1 MWVTTSF
8 ANRWVAK
15 NWGNPVIFN
24 RATYPW
30 PRQPDH
36 HEPYECMFAPWS
48 LFGRGNPTSNDH
60 GAWPRQPDQNEPFEA
75 TTQTKTMNR
84 SSTWGHPSL

>member
-1 MWVTTSF
+1 MCMDMQILWVTTSF

-15 NWGNPVIFN
+15 NCGNPIICN

-30 PRQPDH
+30 PRQPNH
-36 HEPYECMFAPWS
+36 NEPCECMFAS
-48 LFGRGNPTSNDH
+48 SDH